1 MNTFCRK
8 LPHGFCLISAFCLNI
23 FVQGK
28 KIRNTVNEKGVTS
41 FIALT
46 DIQYLTFNNKTCCS
60 LTLMGSMILFEVLHL
75 IIFSTIRLLQL
86 YLANITLFT
95 PLHWSDNF
103 NYFADCVLYQ
113 SIIYLTFNQIK
124 TCRIFL
130 SILLDILPF
139 TGVWLHNLSQHCKR
153 AYVHLYL
160 YKGH

>member
-95 PLHWSDNF
+95 PL
-103 NYFADCVLYQ
+103 NYLADCVLYQ

-139 TGVWLHNLSQHCKR
+139 TGV
-153 AYVHLYL
+153 
-160 YKGH
+160 